1 VLNQDKRWLCESVI
15 RSIKELS
22 QLVDNAGKDP
32 FPNMPF
38 EQRLEYINDLALG
51 AIDLLDPVGPTAP
64 ELTAAATSN
73 AQEEAVAAGEALP

>member
-1 VLNQDKRWLCESVI
+1 MLKQDKKWLCESVI

-22 QLVDNAGKDP
+22 QLVDHSGNDP

-51 AIDLLDPVGPTAP
+51 AIDLLDPIGPTITDVSASAP
-64 ELTAAATSN
+64 SNPQEDVATAGGAR
-73 AQEEAVAAGEALP
+73 